1 MPDTAS
7 DASPLDIAA
16 YGLAHGL
23 TPEQYHVRWQDRL
36 TQSMAGVDIAIRRE
50 IGYARLNAP
59 RAKAVAD
66 QVMPSDRLGAAI
78 RRLPEGQTWVVLTDD
93 WCGDSAFVFPVI
105 EDAAART
112 SAVTLRVLPRDEHL
126 AVMDRYL
133 TGNARA
139 IPKLVAIDADGRE
152 AWVWGPRT
160 ASASAFRAARVDE
173 GMEKPAV
180 IAALVAWYEEGG
192 WRDVDAEL
200 AACIEGQLGG

>member
-1 MPDTAS
+1 MPLHPSTAVTGRIGCRGAGVGARTPFPPTPVSDTLPAA
-7 DASPLDIAA
+7 DLDIAA

-23 TPEQYHVRWQDRL
+23 TPAQYHARWQDHL
-36 TQSMAGVDIAIRRE
+36 IESPAGLDVARRRE

-59 RAKAVAD
+59 RSEAVAD
-66 QVMPSDRLGAAI
+66 LVTPSDRLAAAL

-133 TGNARA
+133 TGTARS
-139 IPKLVAIDADGRE
+139 IPKLVAFDADGRE

-160 ASASAFRAARVDE
+160 ASATAYRAARVDE
-173 GMEKPAV
+173 G
-180 IAALVAWYEEGG
+180 L
-192 WRDVDAEL
+192 
-200 AACIEGQLGG
+200 